1 MIKLVDILLGKGGSK
16 EVYST
21 DSNLV
26 LKKFTGD
33 VNKKNLQIEKKL
45 SEKYPDYIAKI
56 SDLNFKEGTM
66 NQEKLNVSKFK
77 NQVRLSIS
85 DEGQEMF
92 DESGLDDEFEFL
104 VKYPEYN
111 INKELK
117 TKINKLD
124 TFVQKTLIPIVGNN
138 IDYPNINNVGFGSN
152 GDIKLLEI
160 FY

>member
-1 MIKLVDILLGKGGSK
+1 MIKLIDILLGKGGSK
-16 EVYST
+16 EVFST
-21 DSNLV
+21 DSDLV

-45 SEKYPDYIAKI
+45 SEKYPNYIAKI
-56 SDLNFKEGTM
+56 SDLDFKEGTM
-66 NQEKLNVSKFK
+66 SQEKLNVSKFK
-77 NQVRLSIS
+77 NQIRLSIS

-104 VKYPEYN
+104 VKYPQYN
-111 INKELK
+111 TNKELK

-124 TFVQKTLIPIVGNN
+124 TFVQEILIPITGDN
-138 IDYPNINNVGFGSN
+138 IDYPNINNAGYDSN

>member
-1 MIKLVDILLGKGGSK
+1 MIKLIDILLGKGGSK
-16 EVYST
+16 EVFST

-26 LKKFTGD
+26 LKKFTSNID
-33 VNKKNLQIEKKL
+33 KKKLQIEKKL

-66 NQEKLNVSKFK
+66 SQEKLNVSKFK
-77 NQVRLSIS
+77 NQVILSIS

-104 VKYPEYN
+104 VKYPQYN
-111 INKELK
+111 TDKELK
-117 TKINKLD
+117 TKINKLN
-124 TFVQKTLIPIVGNN
+124 TFVQETLIPTIGNN
-138 IDYPNINNVGFGSN
+138 IDYPNINNAGYSSN
-152 GDIKLLEI
+152 GNIKLLEI